1 MNLIYDNSARD
12 VLGSQSGLLQLA
24 DWHGRNKFSKDW
36 TGVSHYIGTG
46 ASGIGRSLFRDHVI
60 NLYRRKIISGI
71 AYTANSEVD
80 GLLAYNRNQVDT
92 RALLRLATTEYEPYR
107 NVDGYA
113 YYQALLER
121 NSPLLRAA
129 GVYHMAYQGW
139 PMKSFW
145 PVIVRNT
152 DEILLH
158 CYLKSSA
165 MTAEMMYKYVNKDSS
180 GHNRLDSIAAAGQ
193 SLGRP
198 VKVSILFSCE
208 DNTQPDEFAYT
219 YFQTNPWTRPLQEFL
234 AYYQANASAVT
245 QNTIIITDMAMF
257 ATKWARKAK
266 P

>member
-1 MNLIYDNSARD
+1 
-12 VLGSQSGLLQLA
+12 
-24 DWHGRNKFSKDW
+24 
-36 TGVSHYIGTG
+36 
-46 ASGIGRSLFRDHVI
+46 
-60 NLYRRKIISGI
+60 
-71 AYTANSEVD
+71 
-80 GLLAYNRNQVDT
+80 
-92 RALLRLATTEYEPYR
+92 
-107 NVDGYA
+107 VDGYA

-208 DNTQPDEFAYT
+208 DNTQPEEYAFT
-219 YFQTNPWTRPLQEFL
+219 YFRTNPWTKPLQDFL
-234 AYYQANASAVT
+234 TYYNATASQIT
-245 QNTIIITDMAMF
+245 KDTLIITDMALF
-257 ATKWARKAK
+257 GAKWAMKAK